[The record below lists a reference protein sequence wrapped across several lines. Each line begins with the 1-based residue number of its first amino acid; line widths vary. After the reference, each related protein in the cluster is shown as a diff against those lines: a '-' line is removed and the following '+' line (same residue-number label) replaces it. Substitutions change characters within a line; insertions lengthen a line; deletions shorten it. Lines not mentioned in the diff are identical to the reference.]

1 MAQNFNFG
9 NFFDNFEAKYFKIP
23 TFSEKQVSFKLKVIF
38 SSNFRP
44 KTKKIVQA
52 VFEKNM
58 KVSDFGLIW
67 RLFLRISPNQIAL

>member
-9 NFFDNFEAKYFKIP
+9 NFFDKFEAKYLKIP